1 MGDAFSWGRVEFGV
15 RCSEAEEVRPGRKF
29 RKDLAYLGLEPGGDL
44 RGGTSSRGR
53 RSQGVERSPREE

>member
-15 RCSEAEEVRPGRKF
+15 RCREAEEVRPGRKF

-53 RSQGVERSPREE
+53 